1 MATCA
6 GTEGFLGF
14 VSRGD
19 ADPGSRASKAAGTRR
34 EDGAASRER
43 PGESP
48 CGSRAAR
55 GDLPARERVKR
66 ASTEVEI
73 IPRSR
78 DRQRVDKKNR
88 YYHSA
93 DYLVLKTLSRLTRTR
108 IQSCFFVSLHV
119 IRHFLDI
126 SQHSRLKDLYVACLF
141 SVTHFEKAKK
151 THSRSS
157 FHHGSKKPSS
167 SYVPLTF
174 VDV

>member
-48 CGSRAAR
+48 SGSRAAR

-78 DRQRVDKKNR
+78 DRQRVDKKKTDIS
-88 YYHSA
+88 YHIFLSA
-93 DYLVLKTLSRLTRTR
+93 NYLVLKTLSRLTRTR

-119 IRHFLDI
+119 IRHFR
-126 SQHSRLKDLYVACLF
+126 HF
-141 SVTHFEKAKK
+141 SIFKTKRSLRSSLVSDHFEKAKK
-151 THSRSS
+151 TLVRRFITVPKSPVPPTYLSHS
-157 FHHGSKKPSS
+157 
-167 SYVPLTF
+167 
-174 VDV
+174 

>member
-48 CGSRAAR
+48 SGSRAAR

-73 IPRSR
+73 IPRYSTSR
-78 DRQRVDKKNR
+78 DRQRVDKKKQILWGFPPIPPFIMTRCRGKRELGAESDTRETLLARNPIS
-88 YYHSA
+88 YHIFLSA
-93 DYLVLKTLSRLTRTR
+93 NYV
-108 IQSCFFVSLHV
+108 FSL
-119 IRHFLDI
+119 
-126 SQHSRLKDLYVACLF
+126 
-141 SVTHFEKAKK
+141 
-151 THSRSS
+151 
-157 FHHGSKKPSS
+157 
-167 SYVPLTF
+167 
-174 VDV
+174 